1 MSFYP
6 PVRHQEVQWERACVG
21 YHEVSHGSP
30 FDYDPLG
37 LRETRDE
44 ARERKLPVQDLC
56 GAHGNKAASPHSG

>member
-44 ARERKLPVQDLC
+44 ARERKLPVRICAERD
-56 GAHGNKAASPHSG
+56 GNKAASPVSG